1 MTADGLAS
9 VLSHGI
15 WNLEWYFHTTA
26 IHIPLPGS
34 IQKHMCS
41 QLAEQAE
48 KGSDWENDGEAEL
61 RESNGKKKGSLYCLA
76 VKIMEVKQLLY
87 TGTR

>member
-1 MTADGLAS
+1 MTSDGLAS
-9 VLSHGI
+9 VLPHGI
-15 WNLEWYFHTTA
+15 WNLEWYFHMTA

-48 KGSDWENDGEAEL
+48 KGSDRENDEEAEL
-61 RESNGKKKGSLYCLA
+61 RESKGKKERLLILLSSKDHGSQTA
-76 VKIMEVKQLLY
+76 FI
-87 TGTR
+87 